1 MATLDLSEPF
11 TVAQARAAGIGR
23 GRLRGSGFQKLF
35 NGVFVDV
42 RTPITTEVRARAA
55 LAIHPRT
62 ALLSHSTA
70 ARLLDVPVP
79 QDPDIH
85 VTVSAA
91 AHRRVRSGI
100 RSHVS
105 AHRATW
111 EVSGLRTSG
120 EADLFCE
127 LASLLDLVDLV
138 VAGDSIAKGQGADAL
153 RNRVAEHR
161 CTAGAT
167 ARRAAE
173 LVRDAVE
180 SPMETRTRLLLMLA
194 GFPAPLINHQIQH
207 RQGHYRP
214 DLCWPE
220 LRLAVE
226 YDGRHHRTDLEQWD
240 RDIRRREWFQ
250 AQGWRVITLVARDVY
265 QRPEETIQRIH
276 AAWRECGGSPLTLH
290 PHWRPHFA
298 GARAA

>member
-1 MATLDLSEPF
+1 MAGLNSSEPF
-11 TVAQARAAGIGR
+11 TATQARAAGISR
-23 GRLRGSGFQKLF
+23 GRLRGPGFQTVF
-35 NGVFVDV
+35 HGVFIDA

-55 LAIHPRT
+55 LAIHPRS

-70 ARLLDVPVP
+70 ARLLGIAVPE
-79 QDPDIH
+79 DPTIH
-85 VTVSAA
+85 VTVPAA
-91 AHRRVRSGI
+91 SLRRGRSGI

-105 AHRATW
+105 VHRATW
-111 EVSGLRTSG
+111 EVNGLRTSG

-153 RNRVAEHR
+153 RDQVAEHQ
-161 CTAGAT
+161 CAAGAT

-194 GFPAPLINHQIQH
+194 GFPPPRINHQIQH

-226 YDGRHHRTDLEQWD
+226 YDGQHHRTDLGQWD

-250 AQGWRVITLVARDVY
+250 AQGWRVITLVARDIY
-265 QRPEETIQRIH
+265 QRPEETIQRVY
-276 AAWRECGGSPLTLH
+276 AAWRECGGPPLTLRQQ
-290 PHWRPHFA
+290 WRPHFSQ
-298 GARAA
+298 GRGT